1 MSYTPLTLRAAANG
15 PAILAATLANDLKLF
30 CSVSTSRED
39 ALATDAVRDTERE
52 ARSMFCSKPPMR
64 AMRSSVNV
72 PSEREAIYQS
82 PDVKKPAGAGLVSC
96 FGWISKKPQQRP

>member
-1 MSYTPLTLRAAANG
+1 M
-15 PAILAATLANDLKLF
+15 
-30 CSVSTSRED
+30 
-39 ALATDAVRDTERE
+39 
-52 ARSMFCSKPPMR
+52 
-64 AMRSSVNV
+64 